1 MVRFNEQSHKVKGA
15 IAFPDAPSYTNP
27 IKVWTGGDPLAP
39 APNDA
44 KIIDKQTVAKTK
56 VEAELERS
64 WEKVQSHA
72 DMWEAEEYRHRVR
85 IRKELLFL
93 SDKYNENP
101 ELEFFIDPQK
111 NKPYRSFEN
120 LLKRKNPELHNKLDI
135 QFRAA
140 RVERDLG
147 IPIGAISFKTLNP
160 LFFAMVYQPKGITR
174 HKGQYREPSYGSKQ
188 DPDRLSI
195 QKEAFELACQKAGV
209 ERLTQPELKKLKH
222 RHVKQAVEETKAKYP
237 DVLSKK
243 NRRSVPVSKEEIER
257 QVSDIKMRLQSAN
270 PDSAQSLKDIE
281 DLIKIVNLLLGEK

>member
-1 MVRFNEQSHKVKGA
+1 MRFNVQNHKVKGA
-15 IAFPDAPSYTNP
+15 IAFPDAPSYANP
-27 IKVWTGGDPLAP
+27 VKVWAGGDPLAP
-39 APNDA
+39 APDNA
-44 KIIDKQTVAKTK
+44 KIIDKQAVAKTK

-64 WEKVQSHA
+64 WEKVQSHV

-93 SDKYNENP
+93 SDKYNEDP
-101 ELEFFIDPQK
+101 TLEFFVDRQK
-111 NKPYRSFEN
+111 NKPYNSFEN

-160 LFFAMVYQPKGITR
+160 LFFAMVYQPKGIIR
-174 HKGQYREPSYGSKQ
+174 HKGRYKEPSYGSKQ

-209 ERLTQPELKKLKH
+209 GRLTQPELKKLKH

-237 DVLSKK
+237 DVLNKK
-243 NRRSVPVSKEEIER
+243 NRRSVPVNKEEIDR
-257 QVSDIKMRLQSAN
+257 QISDIKMRLDSNPTQSR
-270 PDSAQSLKDIE
+270 QDIE
-281 DLIKIVNLLLGEK
+281 KLIEIVNLLLKSPTSS